1 MDGVNQFLKWLPE
14 DADPKPALRLGMMIL
29 EAADVAP
36 QAELAQAAG
45 FGQARSVRCCLDSLS
60 TEYFVP
66 VYFDL
71 QDKASASLGRLLYE
85 LSVAISQTLG
95 PVIAGFIWYP
105 FERFGHK

>member
-1 MDGVNQFLKWLPE
+1 VVN
-14 DADPKPALRLGMMIL
+14 I
-29 EAADVAP
+29 
-36 QAELAQAAG
+36 LAQDWLTMSNLLEFDKVIYHG
-45 FGQARSVRCCLDSLS
+45 SVRCCLDSLS

-85 LSVAISQTLG
+85 LSVAISQILG

-105 FERFGHK
+105 FERFGYK